1 MKYENRLIRLPDVIA
16 KTGLGRAS
24 IYRYI
29 DLGEFPA
36 PVRVGERASA
46 WVEQEVDD
54 WINRR
59 IEARD
64 TTAKLGGPQDDQQS

>member
-1 MKYENRLIRLPDVIA
+1 MQNDNRLIRLPDVMS

-29 DLGEFPA
+29 DLGKFPA

-46 WVEQEVDD
+46 WVEQEIDA
-54 WINRR
+54 WISDR
-59 IEARD
+59 IKERAN
-64 TTAKLGGPQDDQQS
+64 A